1 MVGEVFN
8 KTTLLQKLRFNAA
21 TVKTQSEAIIS
32 ADANDVAYS
41 AQKNAGVAR
50 IKLSHVYPDPFSVVP
65 DPSIY
70 PSNQSN
76 AATDE
81 SARAYLLGL
90 VNAFVLIR
98 SFKQTRDGDGLITI
112 VKAYHANVAN
122 TSYINQAQLDPYIR
136 IPVTPALIGDA
147 SLIFSSA
154 DPWNQM
160 INAFSARVDTE
171 YTYCHGNFP
180 PPCHGSRG
188 RR

>member
-21 TVKTQSEAIIS
+21 TVKAQSEAIIS

-50 IKLSHVYPDPFSVVP
+50 IKLSHVYPDPYGIVSSP
-65 DPSIY
+65 T
-70 PSNQSN
+70 SNQN
-76 AATDE
+76 NPATDE
-81 SARAYLLGL
+81 SARAYLLAL
-90 VNAFVLIR
+90 VNAYVLIR
-98 SFKQTRDGDGLITI
+98 SFRQTRDGDGLVTI
-112 VKAYHANVAN
+112 VKAYHANVAS
-122 TSYINQAQLDPYIR
+122 TSPITQAQLDPYIR
-136 IPVTPALIGDA
+136 IPATPAFIGDA
-147 SLIFSSA
+147 SLYFSSS

-160 INAFSARVDTE
+160 VNAFSAREDLS